1 MPEANIT
8 KAYINDDKTSLD
20 KVADKLELLINDD
33 YTVELKKK

>member
-8 KAYINDDKTSLD
+8 KAYVNNDKTDFD
-20 KVADKLELLINDD
+20 KVPDKLELLINKD